1 MKIPLSL
8 EVDGLFHRCMK
19 KSIHE
24 PLTASMIAT
33 CLVSPFT
40 THCNKFA
47 PEDEKDEISEFDKL
61 LSQRGKEH
69 EIQTVHANYPGITA
83 ISYTTREDGFKLAI
97 ESMISGTDVLH
108 GMPIYYLPHGLY
120 GEADIIKKSTN
131 SNSIF
136 GDYHYT
142 IKEVKLAKNIQDK
155 HLLQGAFYNY
165 LLGQIQNFT
174 PKTFAMIN
182 GDREETTHKYSDY
195 ESLLFE
201 TIETSREI
209 LQGGHVSPTYGSGLS
224 PWTAYCDKKAIEA
237 NDVSL
242 VAGIS
247 SKTKNGFVENGYNT
261 VEDLAGA
268 DMAKL
273 TKIKGVGKK
282 TAIKYVTTAKALHTN
297 KPIIINKEAI
307 DFPDSKLE
315 IFLDLEGID
324 PTMADENTPQ
334 IDYLIGILVR
344 ENSKE
349 KYIPFTAKDTDHE
362 KEMLLE
368 FLEFVKKQSDYVIY
382 HYHHYEKTHL
392 TKMMEKYEIDG
403 TAQNMIFEH
412 MIDIHKVATS
422 SVVFPTYG
430 NGLKQIA
437 PYLGFSWTHKDVNA
451 TESIS
456 IYLDFIKNP
465 EENKDRFQKV
475 IDYNEDDC
483 VATRVIKDWLVSVK

>member
-1 MKIPLSL
+1 MKLLLPL
-8 EVDGLFHRCMK
+8 DANDLFDKCME
-19 KSIHE
+19 KSAHE

-40 THCNKFA
+40 IYCNKFA
-47 PEDEKDEISEFDKL
+47 PEDEKDEISEYDKL

-69 EIQTVHANYPGITA
+69 EIQTIHVNYPGITA

-120 GEADIIKKSTN
+120 GEADIIEKSTY

-182 GDREETTHKYSDY
+182 GDREETIHEYSDY

-201 TIETSREI
+201 TIEASREI
-209 LQGGHVSPTYGSGLS
+209 LHGSHVSPTYGGGLS

-247 SKTKNGFVENGYNT
+247 AKTKNRFVDNGYNT

-268 DMAKL
+268 NIAKL
-273 TKIKGVGKK
+273 TEIKGVGKK
-282 TAIKYVTTAKALHTN
+282 TATKYVTTAKALHTN
-297 KPIIINKEAI
+297 KEIIINKDAI
-307 DFPDSKLE
+307 DFPEKKVE

-344 ENSKE
+344 ENQKE
-349 KYIPFTAKDTDHE
+349 IYIPFTAKDTDHE

-368 FLEFVKKQSDYVIY
+368 FLEFVKKQKDYVIY

-392 TKMMEKYEIDG
+392 TKMMEKYEIDR
-403 TAQNMIFEH
+403 TTQNMVFDH
-412 MIDIHKVATS
+412 MIDIHKVAIS

-465 EENKDRFQKV
+465 EENKKRFQKV

-483 VATRVIKDWLVSVK
+483 VATRIIKDWLMSVK

>member
-1 MKIPLSL
+1 MVKP
-8 EVDGLFHRCMK
+8 VDANELFVKCMK
-19 KSIHE
+19 KSTHDL
-24 PLTASMIAT
+24 LTASAVAT

-40 THCNKFA
+40 IHCHKFA
-47 PEDEKDEISEFDKL
+47 PEEEKDEISEYDQL
-61 LSQRGKEH
+61 LSKRGKEH
-69 EIQTVHANYPGITA
+69 EIQTVRASYPEL
-83 ISYTTREDGFKLAI
+83 SPLQYTTREDGFKLAI
-97 ESMISGTDVLH
+97 ESMVSGTIALH
-108 GMPIYYLPHGLY
+108 GMPIYYLPHGLH
-120 GEADIIKKSTN
+120 GEADIVEKSTDY
-131 SNSIF
+131 SSIF

-142 IKEVKLAKNIQDK
+142 IKEVKLAKNIEER
-155 HLLQGAFYNY
+155 HLIQGAFYNH
-165 LLGQIQNFT
+165 LLGQIQEFT
-174 PKTFAMIN
+174 PKTFSIIN
-182 GDREETTHKYSDY
+182 GDREETIHEYSDY
-195 ESLLFE
+195 KSLLFE
-201 TIETSREI
+201 TIDTTREI
-209 LQGGHVSPTYGSGLS
+209 LQGGDMSPTHGSGLS
-224 PWTAYCDKKAIEA
+224 PWVSYCDKKAIET

-247 SKTKNGFVENGYNT
+247 AKTKGKFVDNGYKT
-261 VEDLAGA
+261 VQDLAGA
-268 DMAKL
+268 KL
-273 TKIKGVGKK
+273 EDLIELKGVGKK

-297 KPIIINKEAI
+297 EPIIIDKDTI
-307 DFPDSKLE
+307 DFPDRKLE

-344 ENSKE
+344 ENSEE

-368 FLEFVKKQSDYVIY
+368 FLEFIKKQKDYVIY

-392 TKMMEKYEIDG
+392 TKMMEKYEIDRKI
-403 TAQNMIFEH
+403 QNMVLDYL
-412 MIDIHKVATS
+412 IDIHKVATS

-465 EENKDRFQKV
+465 KDNKDRFQKV

-483 VATRVIKDWLVSVK
+483 VATRVIKDWLVSIK